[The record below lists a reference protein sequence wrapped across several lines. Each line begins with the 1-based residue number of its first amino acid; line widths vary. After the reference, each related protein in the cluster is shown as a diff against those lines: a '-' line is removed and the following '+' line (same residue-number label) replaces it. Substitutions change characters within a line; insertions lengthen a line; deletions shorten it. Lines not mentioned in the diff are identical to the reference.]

1 MTNEELLVAMSDM
14 MDQKLEEKLDL
25 KPGQRFSE
33 KLDQIFDEKL
43 KPFDERLTKLE
54 LAMEN
59 VVVPGIQQLC
69 AAYSSEY
76 GRYHDCGEQYARTAQ
91 DVYVLK
97 SVVQK
102 HSEQIEELQQASGL

>member
-14 MDQKLEEKLDL
+14 MDQKLEEKLD
-25 KPGQRFSE
+25 K
-33 KLDQIFDEKL
+33 KLDEKL

-76 GRYHDCGEQYARTAQ
+76 GCFGRESDQ
-91 DVYVLK
+91 
-97 SVVQK
+97 S
-102 HSEQIEELQQASGL
+102 SFIF

>member
-14 MDQKLEEKLDL
+14 MDQKLEEKLDKKL
-25 KPGQRFSE
+25 DE
-33 KLDQIFDEKL
+33 KLDQKLDEKL

-76 GRYHDCGEQYARTAQ
+76 GCFGRESDQ
-91 DVYVLK
+91 
-97 SVVQK
+97 S
-102 HSEQIEELQQASGL
+102 SFIF

>member
-25 KPGQRFSE
+25 EPGQRFSE

-76 GRYHDCGEQYARTAQ
+76 GRYHDFGEQYARTAQ
-91 DVYVLK
+91 DVDVLK

>member
-14 MDQKLEEKLDL
+14 MDQKLEEKLDEKL
-25 KPGQRFSE
+25 DQKLDE

-76 GRYHDCGEQYARTAQ
+76 GCFGRESDQ
-91 DVYVLK
+91 
-97 SVVQK
+97 S
-102 HSEQIEELQQASGL
+102 SFIF

>member
-14 MDQKLEEKLDL
+14 MDQKLEEKLDKKL
-25 KPGQRFSE
+25 DEKLDQKLDEKLDQKFEEKLDLEPGQRFSE

-76 GRYHDCGEQYARTAQ
+76 GCFGR
-91 DVYVLK
+91 K
-97 SVVQK
+97 SDQ
-102 HSEQIEELQQASGL
+102 SSFIF

>member
-14 MDQKLEEKLDL
+14 MDQKLEEKLDKKL
-25 KPGQRFSE
+25 DEKLDQKLDEKLDQKFEEKLDLEPGQRFSE

-69 AAYSSEY
+69 AAYSSEFGCF
-76 GRYHDCGEQYARTAQ
+76 GRGSDQSSFT
-91 DVYVLK
+91 
-97 SVVQK
+97 
-102 HSEQIEELQQASGL
+102 

>member
-14 MDQKLEEKLDL
+14 MDQKLEEKLDKKL
-25 KPGQRFSE
+25 DE
-33 KLDQIFDEKL
+33 KLDQKLDEKL

-69 AAYSSEY
+69 AAYSSEFGCF
-76 GRYHDCGEQYARTAQ
+76 GR
-91 DVYVLK
+91 K
-97 SVVQK
+97 SDQ
-102 HSEQIEELQQASGL
+102 SSFIF

>member
-14 MDQKLEEKLDL
+14 MDQKLEEKLDKKL
-25 KPGQRFSE
+25 DE
-33 KLDQIFDEKL
+33 KLDQKLDEKL

-76 GRYHDCGEQYARTAQ
+76 GCFGR
-91 DVYVLK
+91 K
-97 SVVQK
+97 SDQ
-102 HSEQIEELQQASGL
+102 SSFIF

>member
-14 MDQKLEEKLDL
+14 MDQKLEEKLDEKL
-25 KPGQRFSE
+25 DQKLDEKLDQKFEEKLDLEPGQRFSE

-76 GRYHDCGEQYARTAQ
+76 GCFGR
-91 DVYVLK
+91 K
-97 SVVQK
+97 SDQ
-102 HSEQIEELQQASGL
+102 SSFISL

>member
-14 MDQKLEEKLDL
+14 MDQKLEEKLD
-25 KPGQRFSE
+25 Q
-33 KLDQIFDEKL
+33 KLDEKL

-76 GRYHDCGEQYARTAQ
+76 GCFGRGSDQ
-91 DVYVLK
+91 
-97 SVVQK
+97 S
-102 HSEQIEELQQASGL
+102 SFIF

>member
-14 MDQKLEEKLDL
+14 MDQKLEEKLDEKL
-25 KPGQRFSE
+25 NQKLDE

-76 GRYHDCGEQYARTAQ
+76 GR
-91 DVYVLK
+91 
-97 SVVQK
+97 
-102 HSEQIEELQQASGL
+102 

>member
-14 MDQKLEEKLDL
+14 MDQKLEEKLD
-25 KPGQRFSE
+25 K
-33 KLDQIFDEKL
+33 KLDEKL

-59 VVVPGIQQLC
+59 VMVPGIQQLC

-76 GRYHDCGEQYARTAQ
+76 GCFGRESDQSSFIFAKF
-91 DVYVLK
+91 L
-97 SVVQK
+97 
-102 HSEQIEELQQASGL
+102 

>member
-14 MDQKLEEKLDL
+14 MDQKLEEKLDEKL
-25 KPGQRFSE
+25 DQKLDE

-69 AAYSSEY
+69 VAYSSEY
-76 GRYHDCGEQYARTAQ
+76 GRYHDFGEQYARTAQ
-91 DVYVLK
+91 DVDVLK

>member
-14 MDQKLEEKLDL
+14 MDQKLEEKL
-25 KPGQRFSE
+25 
-33 KLDQIFDEKL
+33 DEKL

-76 GRYHDCGEQYARTAQ
+76 GRYHDFGEQYARTAQ
-91 DVYVLK
+91 DVDVLK

>member
-14 MDQKLEEKLDL
+14 MDQKLEEKLDEKLNQKLDEKLDQIFEEKLDL

-76 GRYHDCGEQYARTAQ
+76 GR
-91 DVYVLK
+91 
-97 SVVQK
+97 
-102 HSEQIEELQQASGL
+102 

>member
-1 MTNEELLVAMSDM
+1 MKNCWSPCRM
-14 MDQKLEEKLDL
+14 MDQKLEEKLDKKL
-25 KPGQRFSE
+25 DE
-33 KLDQIFDEKL
+33 KLDQKLDEKL

-76 GRYHDCGEQYARTAQ
+76 GCFGRGSDQ
-91 DVYVLK
+91 
-97 SVVQK
+97 S
-102 HSEQIEELQQASGL
+102 SFIF

>member
-14 MDQKLEEKLDL
+14 MDQKLEEKLD
-25 KPGQRFSE
+25 Q
-33 KLDQIFDEKL
+33 KLDEKL

-69 AAYSSEY
+69 AAYSSEFGCF
-76 GRYHDCGEQYARTAQ
+76 GRESDQSSFIS
-91 DVYVLK
+91 L
-97 SVVQK
+97 
-102 HSEQIEELQQASGL
+102 

>member
-14 MDQKLEEKLDL
+14 MDQKLEEKLD
-25 KPGQRFSE
+25 K
-33 KLDQIFDEKL
+33 KLDEKL

-69 AAYSSEY
+69 AAYSSEFGCF
-76 GRYHDCGEQYARTAQ
+76 GRESDQ
-91 DVYVLK
+91 
-97 SVVQK
+97 S
-102 HSEQIEELQQASGL
+102 SFIF